1 MNLNGS
7 ALGEI
12 QRTEGAT
19 AGETAAEL
27 AKKAA
32 RNRQLALWGLLLIGV
47 LVLAGMTW
55 RLIQQMKAKGQDKP
69 TP

>member
-1 MNLNGS
+1 MILV
-7 ALGEI
+7 
-12 QRTEGAT
+12 T
-19 AGETAAEL
+19 
-27 AKKAA
+27 
-32 RNRQLALWGLLLIGV
+32 LLIGV